1 MRLLPA
7 ALVFGAAGAGYI
19 YTNEEFAK
27 TLSPAAWISDE
38 QATTSPGTPESIEK
52 LANAPA
58 EEIVAVAGPAELR
71 LDEIFRFDLTPR
83 AIADRW
89 NRVSTGLGDVRY
101 QGYRVP
107 LVTGTTSR
115 DLAGSL
121 TYYFDSSVKLRR
133 ITFLGTTGA
142 PEPVIEFL
150 SRQYGFDRHDT
161 GNARVTT
168 YRTRYRYTGLLE
180 ITPAGVLDRDQARK
194 NYQIDL
200 SIER

>member
-19 YTNEEFAK
+19 YTNQEYAK

-38 QATTSPGTPESIEK
+38 SSATSPGEPEAIEK
-52 LANAPA
+52 LAHAPP

-83 AIADRW
+83 AITDRW

-107 LVTGTTSR
+107 LVTGTTAR

-121 TYYFDSSVKLRR
+121 TYYFDSNVRLRR

-142 PEPVIEFL
+142 PEPVIAYL
-150 SRQYGFDRHDT
+150 SRQYGFSRFDT

-180 ITPAGVLDRDQARK
+180 ITPAKVLDRDQSEK
-194 NYQIDL
+194 NYQINL